1 MKLGR
6 TTCMAVVA
14 LMTAT
19 MVFAQE
25 GEGRRE
31 GARGSRRG
39 GGGQGGMPQMRE
51 IFKIMGTVRAL
62 RSGGRAL
69 DEPQRTELGKAL
81 DALVTAMK
89 EAQGEFEAALEG
101 VLTAEQLAKFKEA
114 KSQGPRRGR
123 RGQGGGGQGKGGGK
137 GGGKGSRRQQQ

>member
-6 TTCMAVVA
+6 TACMTVVA

-19 MVFAQE
+19 VVFAQE

-31 GARGSRRG
+31 GARGGRG
-39 GGGQGGMPQMRE
+39 GSGRQGGMPQMRE

-62 RSGGRAL
+62 RRIGREL
-69 DEPQRTELGKAL
+69 DETQKAELGKAL
-81 DALVTAMK
+81 DAMVAAMK
-89 EAQGEFEAALEG
+89 EAQGEFEAALEQI
-101 VLTAEQLAKFKEA
+101 LTAEQLAKFKEA

-123 RGQGGGGQGKGGGK
+123 RGQDGGRGQGKGGGK
-137 GGGKGSRRQQQ
+137 GGRRQQQ